1 MQLFGSCSQRSY
13 RALSKVKLRR
23 PQQLFTVM
31 RLTTISVL
39 FLSLIAASSCV
50 THQEIVS
57 FQQVAQDGKLDRELI
72 QLPELTIQ
80 PNDLLRIDINSADV
94 EGSALFNENNGAP
107 QTGAQISLANIQLFL
122 GYLVD
127 ANGYV
132 TLPTLGRTKVGGIS
146 ISTAQATIRKKLET
160 YFENPAVNIRFLNL
174 KVTVLGEVNSPG
186 TVPLGNSRVTLL
198 DALGM
203 AGDLTSYANRTN
215 LLVVRE
221 IEGERTTTRLDLQSA
236 DLFNSP
242 YFYLRQNDVIYVEP
256 IKSRTAT
263 LRDRG
268 QRALPY
274 GTAGV
279 SIIALILTIF
289 LTRN

>member
-1 MQLFGSCSQRSY
+1 
-13 RALSKVKLRR
+13 
-23 PQQLFTVM
+23 M
-31 RLTTISVL
+31 RLTTISL
-39 FLSLIAASSCV
+39 LLLTLIANSSCV

-57 FQQVAQDGKLDRELI
+57 FQEVAPNGASSRELI

-80 PNDLLRIDINSADV
+80 PNDLLRIDINSAEE
-94 EGSALFNENNGAP
+94 EGSTLFNQSGGAA
-107 QTGAQISLANIQLFL
+107 QAGGQISLENIQLFL
-122 GYLVD
+122 GYFVD
-127 ANGYV
+127 ASGYV
-132 TLPTLGRTKVGGIS
+132 DLPTLGQVKLSGLS
-146 ISTAQATIRKKLET
+146 ISTAQATIRKRLET
-160 YFENPAVNIRFLNL
+160 YFENPTVNIRFLNL

-198 DALGM
+198 DAVGM

-215 LLVVRE
+215 LLIVRE
-221 IEGERTTTRLDLQSA
+221 VEGVRTSARLNLQSA
-236 DLFNSP
+236 DIFSSP